1 MILELIVLALIRTL
15 LTQEIKVP
23 SQLYWPDTILAVVT
37 GTDGTVVGI
46 NISDTGTDG
55 TSSLVKLES
64 TNTRIL
70 QHFDFLLGL
79 WLFIQ
84 FEIRPMAYQLKI
96 CIHKSSCTCKLKS
109 KILMC
114 TLLRWLSVSCRWQCG
129 GRSSYFDQSHA
140 AIPSLQLL
148 LLLQSRDTFGPQV
161 QFKVDSAP

>member
-1 MILELIVLALIRTL
+1 MVLTIMILELIVLALIRTL

-55 TSSLVKLES
+55 TNSLVKLES

-79 WLFIQ
+79 
-84 FEIRPMAYQLKI
+84 
-96 CIHKSSCTCKLKS
+96 
-109 KILMC
+109 
-114 TLLRWLSVSCRWQCG
+114 
-129 GRSSYFDQSHA
+129 
-140 AIPSLQLL
+140 
-148 LLLQSRDTFGPQV
+148 
-161 QFKVDSAP
+161 